1 MGFVLHHLL
10 RLVVA
15 VAPPKPDRVPEHVRG
30 KLREEARDEILA
42 PAVDAHV
49 RPRQPQE
56 KICLWRRSAP
66 RAQLAEHV
74 QTDPRFV
81 KLPRPRARRTNV
93 GDEPD
98 GLPVVLFLVP
108 HPLIVVIVV
117 QQRTA
122 RQDRVHSEAS
132 IVANVDAGPERQ

>member
-1 MGFVLHHLL
+1 MLLHHFIPTV
-10 RLVVA
+10 VVA

-66 RAQLAEHV
+66 RAQLAEQNYPLSCGEECALTRGRRRSGV
-74 QTDPRFV
+74 RRGARADTRFEAEPGYGG
-81 KLPRPRARRTNV
+81 KHEMYQWLPLPTRVVGAAAR
-93 GDEPD
+93 
-98 GLPVVLFLVP
+98 L
-108 HPLIVVIVV
+108 
-117 QQRTA
+117 
-122 RQDRVHSEAS
+122 
-132 IVANVDAGPERQ
+132 